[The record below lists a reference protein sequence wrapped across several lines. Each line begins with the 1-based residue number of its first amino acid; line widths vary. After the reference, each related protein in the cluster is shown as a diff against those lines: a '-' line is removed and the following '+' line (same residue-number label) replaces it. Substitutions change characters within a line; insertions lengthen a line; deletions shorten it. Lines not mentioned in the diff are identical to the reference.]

1 MNSPQNKEGKEKKI
15 YTSISS
21 LKNSQ
26 KKDKYKDLSSNKKS
40 ITLNNEE
47 NIRNSSELIKP
58 SINQQKINKPLQKN
72 YIFKKKEE
80 MEKEEK
86 VKEENEEEEEEI
98 NSDEYVSSTNLDV
111 ETNTYINYIN
121 KNNEEI
127 NLNKN
132 NTNKII
138 HYPGRLKNK
147 ILSDDFN
154 NKIEVIPNKDNNK
167 NNNIFLTDNKG
178 IINNDKNLIILNN
191 INNINENNVINNIKI
206 NNKRD
211 FFNINNRNMSNN
223 KENKNN
229 SNSIDY
235 KYVFTPNNEGKK
247 KIKVLREIIFK
258 KLEENLQKN
267 NNIRNNQ
274 QSQTINIIENKNVN
288 NLKLINN
295 QIIKNYIK
303 LNFDVNQKKSVI
315 KTVNNESIT
324 NNNSFETKNIS
335 IKEINQ
341 IIPTNNKVDISL
353 YKKNIIKNIGA
364 ISINDQKYHL
374 MPKSIKKAKTQGRVG
389 KIIYNK
395 KNKGNNFLY
404 INNNQNTINK
414 TINTRY
420 SLNHNKKIN
429 RISPLNN
436 MNNSQNF
443 KSICISKE
451 NNFHSLKNLKID
463 NVQKSLKKYL
473 LEDEYIKMI
482 PMNKENNNN
491 SLEKEQLKT
500 MKDSRNKKFIKNHFK
515 NPFNGANTN
524 LRNINQN
531 IYRIKKTIP
540 LNISQKSQLRS
551 FNSCFPYKIN
561 KNALNNFTNEQ
572 ILTTIN
578 NNHENKKIDMLNN
591 FKKNLNLTKK
601 KIRNISDKK
610 YNNEK
615 SINKKDEISYNILPE
630 QCKKNILSFKKI
642 KNLKNKIFSTDFSN
656 AESQNNNKKNNIN
669 KTKKNK
675 PLTTRIKIDLV
686 NEENKYNKKI
696 NTRNNIINSNN
707 VETLNTIWN
716 NNNNNSISNKIYY
729 EKKSTLKD
737 INFKTLPFKCLSPK
751 LNHIKQIMEK
761 KHPSKI
767 KEMYN
772 KINHNNKGRNS
783 YNIYLSSSMV
793 ENNNKHSINNSNI
806 FPHSTNHS
814 NNIIFLKNNCNEDL
828 KERYSNNIP
837 NTDKYR
843 IGNLSKF
850 PTKTKK
856 IYVFNNV
863 NNYNINNTN
872 NTLNNITNIKNNNQ
886 NISHICLKRSEEL
899 NNFSSLINKTY
910 NRNPKKIYIN
920 KSSISHKNSKMI
932 IKNQNSDILEQ
943 NIIYIDNSSNK
954 SKNINSNKENKYQ
967 YNKNMIYKLNKYNN
981 LVNKYNSPDHMTN
994 SNIYIN
1000 NKLNNFSMSNNKE
1013 RNTININD
1021 KSYPNL
1027 YSIKESKIGNNRNKN
1042 NTIDIEK
1049 NKKEIGPIQE

>member
-1 MNSPQNKEGKEKKI
+1 MDSPKNKERKEKNI
-15 YTSISS
+15 YKSISS
-21 LKNSQ
+21 FKNSL
-26 KKDKYKDLSSNKKS
+26 KKDKYKEISSNKKS

-47 NIRNSSELIKP
+47 NLRNFTELKKS
-58 SINQQKINKPLQKN
+58 SINQHKPNKPIQKN

-80 MEKEEK
+80 IEKEED
-86 VKEENEEEEEEI
+86 EEEEEEI
-98 NSDEYVSSTNLDV
+98 NSEEYVSSTNLDV
-111 ETNTYINYIN
+111 ETNTYINYTN
-121 KNNEEI
+121 KINEEI
-127 NLNKN
+127 TLNKN

-147 ILSDDFN
+147 ILSDDIN
-154 NKIEVIPNKDNNK
+154 NKIEQISRNKDNN
-167 NNNIFLTDNKG
+167 NILVIDNKE
-178 IINNDKNLIILNN
+178 IINDDKNLIILNN
-191 INNINENNVINNIKI
+191 INNINENNVINDIKI
-206 NNKRD
+206 NNNSD
-211 FFNINNRNMSNN
+211 FINIINRKISNN

-247 KIKVLREIIFK
+247 KIKALREIIFK
-258 KLEENLQKN
+258 KIEGHLKKKN
-267 NNIRNNQ
+267 NIIRDNQ
-274 QSQTINIIENKNVN
+274 QSQTINIIENKNIN

-303 LNFDVNQKKSVI
+303 LNFDVNQKKNII
-315 KTVNNESIT
+315 KTANNENTT
-324 NNNSFETKNIS
+324 NNNSFEAKDIS
-335 IKEINQ
+335 IKDINQ
-341 IIPTNNKVDISL
+341 IISTNNKVNISL
-353 YKKNIIKNIGA
+353 YKKNIIRNIGA

-395 KNKGNNFLY
+395 KNKRNNFLY

-429 RISPLNN
+429 RISPINN

-443 KSICISKE
+443 KSISINKE

-473 LEDEYIKMI
+473 LEDEYLKII
-482 PMNKENNNN
+482 PMNKEKNNN
-491 SLEKEQLKT
+491 SLEKDQLKP
-500 MKDSRNKKFIKNHFK
+500 MKDLRNKKFVKNHFK

-524 LRNINQN
+524 MHNINPN
-531 IYRIKKTIP
+531 IYRIKKIVP

-561 KNALNNFTNEQ
+561 KNALNNYTNEQ

-578 NNHENKKIDMLNN
+578 NNHNKKIDMANN
-591 FKKNLNLTKK
+591 FKKNVNLIKK
-601 KIRNISDKK
+601 KVRNISDKK
-610 YNNEK
+610 YNDEK
-615 SINKKDEISYNILPE
+615 NINKKNEISYNILPD

-656 AESQNNNKKNNIN
+656 IESQNNNNKKNNI
-669 KTKKNK
+669 KKKKKNK

-686 NEENKYNKKI
+686 NEENSYNKKI
-696 NTRNNIINSNN
+696 NTKNNMVISNN
-707 VETLNTIWN
+707 AETINTIWN
-716 NNNNNSISNKIYY
+716 NNNNSIPSKIYY

-751 LNHIKQIMEK
+751 LNHVKQIIEK

-806 FPHSTNHS
+806 FPYSANHS
-814 NNIIFLKNNCNEDL
+814 NNIIFLKNSCPEDM
-828 KERYSNNIP
+828 KERYSSNI
-837 NTDKYR
+837 NTDNYK
-843 IGNLSKF
+843 IENLSKF
-850 PTKTKK
+850 PTKSKK
-856 IYVFNNV
+856 IFVFNNV

-872 NTLNNITNIKNNNQ
+872 NTLNNITDIKNNNQ
-886 NISHICLKRSEEL
+886 NDSHICLKRSEEL
-899 NNFSSLINKTY
+899 NNFSSIINKPY

-920 KSSISHKNSKMI
+920 KPSISHKNSKMI

-943 NIIYIDNSSNK
+943 NIIYIDNANNK
-954 SKNINSNKENKYQ
+954 NNNINSNKENKYQ

-981 LVNKYNSPDHMTN
+981 LVNKYNSPDHIAN

-1000 NKLNNFSMSNNKE
+1000 NKLNNYSMSNNKG
-1013 RNTININD
+1013 RNTIND
-1021 KSYPNL
+1021 KSYTNL
-1027 YSIKESKIGNNRNKN
+1027 YSIKESKTVNNRHKN
-1042 NTIDIEK
+1042 NTIDFEK
-1049 NKKEIGPIQE
+1049 NKKEIETIQE

>member
-1 MNSPQNKEGKEKKI
+1 MNSLQNKERKEKKI
-15 YTSISS
+15 YAFFSS

-26 KKDKYKDLSSNKKS
+26 KKDNYRDLSSNKKS
-40 ITLNNEE
+40 IISNNEG
-47 NIRNSSELIKP
+47 NIRNSSELNNS
-58 SINQQKINKPLQKN
+58 SINQHKLGKPSQKN
-72 YIFKKKEE
+72 YILRKKVE
-80 MEKEEK
+80 MEKGEK
-86 VKEENEEEEEEI
+86 EKEKDKEEEEEEI

-111 ETNTYINYIN
+111 ETNTYINFINKN

-127 NLNKN
+127 NINRKN
-132 NTNKII
+132 DKII

-154 NKIEVIPNKDNNK
+154 NKIENIKNKDNNNK
-167 NNNIFLTDNKG
+167 KFIIDNKE
-178 IINNDKNLIILNN
+178 IINNDKNLLILNS
-191 INNINENNVINNIKI
+191 INDINQHNDIHDIKINDKSDFI
-206 NNKRD
+206 NNKRK
-211 FFNINNRNMSNN
+211 ISKS
-223 KENKNN
+223 KEDKNN

-235 KYVFTPNNEGKK
+235 KYVFTQNNDGKK
-247 KIKVLREIIFK
+247 KIKVLKEIILK
-258 KLEENLQKN
+258 ELEEHLQKN
-267 NNIRNNQ
+267 NKKNNQ
-274 QSQTINIIENKNVN
+274 QSQTINIIKNKNVN

-303 LNFDVNQKKSVI
+303 LNFDVNQKKNII
-315 KTVNNESIT
+315 KATNDENTT
-324 NNNSFETKNIS
+324 NNNSFETRNIS

-341 IIPTNNKVDISL
+341 KTPTNNKIDISL
-353 YKKNIIKNIGA
+353 YKKNIIKNIGT

-374 MPKSIKKAKTQGRVG
+374 IPKSIKKAKTQGRVG

-395 KNKGNNFLY
+395 KNKINNFLY

-429 RISPLNN
+429 RISPINN
-436 MNNSQNF
+436 LNNSQNF
-443 KSICISKE
+443 KSISINKE
-451 NNFHSLKNLKID
+451 NNFHSLKNLKND
-463 NVQKSLKKYL
+463 NAQKSLKKYL

-482 PMNKENNNN
+482 PMNKEKNSN
-491 SLEKEQLKT
+491 SLEKEQLKAI
-500 MKDSRNKKFIKNHFK
+500 KDSRNKKFIKNHFK

-524 LRNINQN
+524 IRNINTN
-531 IYRIKKTIP
+531 IYRIKKIIP

-561 KNALNNFTNEQ
+561 KNVFNNYINEK

-578 NNHENKKIDMLNN
+578 NNHNNKKLDMFNN
-591 FKKNLNLTKK
+591 FKKNLTKK

-615 SINKKDEISYNILPE
+615 SIKKKEEMSYNILPE
-630 QCKKNILSFKKI
+630 QCEKNILSFKRI

-656 AESQNNNKKNNIN
+656 AESQYNIKKNNIN
-669 KTKKNK
+669 KMKKNK

-696 NTRNNIINSNN
+696 NTRNNMINSNN
-707 VETLNTIWN
+707 VETINTIWN
-716 NNNNNSISNKIYY
+716 NNNNSIPNKIYY
-729 EKKSTLKD
+729 EIKSNLKD

-751 LNHIKQIMEK
+751 LNHVKQIIEK

-783 YNIYLSSSMV
+783 YNIFLSSSMV
-793 ENNNKHSINNSNI
+793 ENNNKHSSNNSNI

-814 NNIIFLKNNCNEDL
+814 KNILFLQNNCPEDM
-828 KERYSNNIP
+828 KERYSNNIS
-837 NTDKYR
+837 NTDNYK
-843 IGNLSKF
+843 IGHLSKF
-850 PTKTKK
+850 PTKSKK
-856 IYVFNNV
+856 IFVFNNV
-863 NNYNINNTN
+863 NNYNINNTS

-886 NISHICLKRSEEL
+886 NNSHLCLKRSEEL

-910 NRNPKKIYIN
+910 NRNLKKLYIN

-932 IKNQNSDILEQ
+932 IKNQNSDMLKQ
-943 NIIYIDNSSNK
+943 NLIYINNASNK
-954 SKNINSNKENKYQ
+954 NNNINSNKENKYH
-967 YNKNMIYKLNKYNN
+967 YDNNMIYKINKFNN
-981 LVNKYNSPDHMTN
+981 LVNKYNSPDEHMIN

-1000 NKLNNFSMSNNKE
+1000 NNLNNYSMSNNKE
-1013 RNTININD
+1013 RNTIND
-1021 KSYPNL
+1021 KSYSNL
-1027 YSIKESKIGNNRNKN
+1027 YSIKESKIENNINKN
-1042 NTIDIEK
+1042 NTINIEK
-1049 NKKEIGPIQE
+1049 NKKEITPIIQE